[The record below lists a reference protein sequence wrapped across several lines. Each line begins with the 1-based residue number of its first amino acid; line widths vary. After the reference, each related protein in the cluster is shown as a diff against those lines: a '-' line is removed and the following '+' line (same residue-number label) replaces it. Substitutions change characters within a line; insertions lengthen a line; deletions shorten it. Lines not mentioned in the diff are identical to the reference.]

1 MKQFIIQYWLEGIFG
16 LAIAG
21 LSFCFNS
28 LRKKFKEQDQ
38 IKAGLVAIL
47 HDRLFQS
54 GMYFIEKGEITVSAL
69 DNIEGIYVAYHNL
82 GGNGTGTEIYE
93 RVKDLP
99 LKKGD

>member
-1 MKQFIIQYWLEGIFG
+1 MKEFIFTYWLECGFG

-28 LRKKFKEQDQ
+28 LRKRLQEQKQ

-54 GMYFIEKGEITVSAL
+54 GMYFIDKGEITITAL
-69 DNIEGIYVAYHNL
+69 NNIEGIYEAYHNL
-82 GGNGTGTEIYE
+82 GGNGTGTEIWE
-93 RVKDLP
+93 RVRELP
-99 LKKGD
+99 LVK